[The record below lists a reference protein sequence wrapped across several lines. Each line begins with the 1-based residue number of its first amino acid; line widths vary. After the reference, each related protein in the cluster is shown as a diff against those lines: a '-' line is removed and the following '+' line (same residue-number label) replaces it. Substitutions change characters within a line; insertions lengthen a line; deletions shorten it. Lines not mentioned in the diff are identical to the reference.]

1 MFQSER
7 RILCVD
13 DDVVQCSFIEF
24 LLSST
29 NKEYTVVSAN
39 SAEKAVE
46 LIEKETFDLY
56 ILDNWMMGISGV
68 ELCSI
73 IRSSNKQTP
82 ILFFSGAS
90 QQKYREEAMISGASE
105 YLVKPNDLGR
115 IEETVSRLLKQYS
128 PKSDK
133 PANFM

>member
-1 MFQSER
+1 
-7 RILCVD
+7 VD

-29 NKEYTVVSAN
+29 NEEYTVVSAN

-90 QQKYREEAMISGASE
+90 QQKYRDEAMISGASE